1 MTHEQTVFIFRV
13 VNKFSTINEHIVCK
27 SVLDALILSVNL
39 SENHS
44 KIGALFAL
52 RKYLEEKS
60 GKETTQLIFEKLQEL
75 NKIPKHDLSTYE
87 GFIKA
92 FAEAMASGASFGGPM
107 SGAGTNAD
115 INATGMAGTDKP
127 LSNKKRKIDNILSR
141 SL

>member
-1 MTHEQTVFIFRV
+1 MTNEQAVTVFRI
-13 VNKFSTINEHIVCK
+13 VNKFSIINEHIECK
-27 SVLDALILSVNL
+27 SILDALILTVNL
-39 SENHS
+39 SEYHS

-52 RKYLEEKS
+52 RKYLEEKN

-115 INATGMAGTDKP
+115 INATGMAGIDK
-127 LSNKKRKIDNILSR
+127 LLNNKKRKIDNILSR